1 MLSGLPVKYINPL
14 RYLKKAT
21 FTMKKPFLQS
31 FGKETPQ
38 AYPIDEI
45 RYRSADGRTLEVIN
59 NFSPMSAEKVARLRK
74 LFDKRAGSWN
84 ILDRSGV
91 WRYREFL
98 PAFAP
103 FDTVV
108 TMPEGNTPL
117 FTMPRCAR
125 FAGTTGLFAKHQ
137 GMNPTGSFKDNGM
150 TTAVTMAK
158 KLGSRIVACASTGNT
173 SASMAA
179 YAARAGMKSIVFIP
193 DGQIAYGKLSQ
204 SLDYGAL
211 TIQIDGDFDRAM
223 DIVQEV
229 CDRGTIYLLNSIN
242 PFRIEGQKTIM
253 IEMLHQLGWASPDWV
268 VVPGGNLGNSSSFGK
283 AFDELKQCGFIDKV
297 PKIAVI
303 QARGANPF
311 YTSFVSKSPT
321 LTAMHADTR
330 ATAIKI
336 GNPVS
341 FEKALF
347 AVNSTGGIVEEV
359 SEEEIAVA
367 KSVIGLDG
375 VGSEPASA
383 TTVAGCKK
391 LVDKGIIRAA
401 DSVVCILTGHLLKD
415 PDYTVEFHRDE
426 LFLDAQRTT
435 SVTGTQRIGAQGK
448 SNRPVKL
455 AADTKVILE
464 YIKQFCE

>member
-1 MLSGLPVKYINPL
+1 MNNIVL
-14 RYLKKAT
+14 RE
-21 FTMKKPFLQS
+21 
-31 FGKETPQ
+31 FGNANAVT
-38 AYPIDEI
+38 YPIDEI
-45 RYRSADGRTLEVIN
+45 RYRSDNGKTLEVIN
-59 NFSPMSAEKVARLRK
+59 SIDVMSAQQVAALKKV
-74 LFDKRAGSWN
+74 FDERAASWN
-84 ILDRSGV
+84 TIDRSGV

-108 TMPEGNTPL
+108 SMPEGNT
-117 FTMPRCAR
+117 TIYSMPHCA
-125 FAGTTGLFAKHQ
+125 AYTGMSSLFAKHQ

-150 TTAVTMAK
+150 TTAVSMAK
-158 KLGSRIVACASTGNT
+158 KLGCRMVACASTGNT

-211 TIQIDGDFDRAM
+211 TIQLDGDFDKAM

-229 CDRGTIYLLNSIN
+229 CARGNIYLLNSIN

-253 IEMLHQLGWASPDWV
+253 IEMLHQLGWKAPDWV
-268 VVPGGNLGNSSSFGK
+268 IVPGGNLGNSSSFGK
-283 AFDELKQCGFIDKV
+283 AFSELKQCGFIDKV

-303 QARGANPF
+303 QAHGANPF
-311 YTSFVSKSPT
+311 YTSFVNHSTTMQPV
-321 LTAMHADTR
+321 HAETR

-347 AVNSTGGIVEEV
+347 AVTFTGGIVEEV
-359 SEEEIAVA
+359 SEQEIAIA
-367 KSVIGLDG
+367 KSCVGLDG

-391 LVDKGIIRAA
+391 LVAKGIIAPDETA
-401 DSVVCILTGHLLKD
+401 VCILTGNLLKD
-415 PDYTVEFHRDE
+415 PDYTVEFHQDQ
-426 LFLDAQRTT
+426 LFADVNRTS
-435 SVTGTQRIGAQGK
+435 SVTGAVRIDTEGR
-448 SNRPVKL
+448 SNKPVKL
-455 AADTKVILE
+455 HADATAILE
-464 YIKQFCE
+464 YIDSYGKGNI

>member
-1 MLSGLPVKYINPL
+1 MYPL
-14 RYLKKAT
+14 
-21 FTMKKPFLQS
+21 
-31 FGKETPQ
+31 
-38 AYPIDEI
+38 DEI
-45 RYRSADGRTLEVIN
+45 RYRSDDGRTLEVVN
-59 NFSPMSAEKVARLRK
+59 NFETLDAENVRRLK
-74 LFDKRAGSWN
+74 SVFDKRAGSWD

-98 PAFAP
+98 PAFEP

-117 FTMPRCAR
+117 FAMPRCAR
-125 FAGTTGLFAKHQ
+125 FAGIKDLLAKHQ
-137 GMNPTGSFKDNGM
+137 GLNPTGSFKDNGM

-179 YAARAGMKSIVFIP
+179 YAARAGMKSVVFIP

-211 TIQIDGDFDRAM
+211 TIQIDGDFDKAM
-223 DIVQEV
+223 DMVQEV
-229 CDRGTIYLLNSIN
+229 CDRGAIYLLNSIN

-253 IEMLHQLGWASPDWV
+253 IEMLHQLGWAAPDWV
-268 VVPGGNLGNSSSFGK
+268 IVPGGNLGNSSSFGK
-283 AFDELKQCGFIDKV
+283 AFDELKRCGFIDKV

-303 QARGANPF
+303 QAKGANPF
-311 YTSFVSKSPT
+311 YSGFVSKSPT
-321 LTAMHADTR
+321 LIPMHADTR

-341 FEKALF
+341 YDKALF

-367 KSVIGLDG
+367 KSVIGADG

-383 TTVAGCKK
+383 TTVAGCRK
-391 LVDKGIIRAA
+391 LVDKGVIRPQDA
-401 DSVVCILTGHLLKD
+401 VVCVLTGHLLKD

-426 LFLDAQRTT
+426 LFLDAKRSTAV
-435 SVTGTQRIGAQGK
+435 SGTRRIATQGK
-448 SNRPVKL
+448 SNRPIKL
-455 AADTKVILE
+455 AADVKVILE
-464 YIKQFCE
+464 HIKKFRE

>member
-1 MLSGLPVKYINPL
+1 
-14 RYLKKAT
+14 
-21 FTMKKPFLQS
+21 MKRPFLQA
-31 FGKETPQ
+31 FGGENVLT
-38 AYPIDEI
+38 YPIEEI
-45 RYRSADGRTLEVIN
+45 RYRSEDGRTLEVAN
-59 NFSPMSAEKVARLRK
+59 NFPPFGPEKVKRLRK
-74 LFDKRAGSWN
+74 LFDKRAGSWD
-84 ILDRSGV
+84 IIDRSGV

-103 FDTVV
+103 YNSIIS
-108 TMPEGNTPL
+108 MPEGNTPL
-117 FTMPRCAR
+117 ISMPRCAR
-125 FAGTTGLFAKHQ
+125 FAGAARLLAKHQ

-211 TIQIDGDFDRAM
+211 TIQIDGDFDKAM

-229 CDRGTIYLLNSIN
+229 CNQGAIYLLNSIN

-253 IEMLHQLGWASPDWV
+253 IEMLHQLGWTSPDWV
-268 VVPGGNLGNSSSFGK
+268 IVPGGNLGNSSSFGK
-283 AFDELKQCGFIDKV
+283 AFAELKQCGFIDKV
-297 PKIAVI
+297 PRIAVI
-303 QARGANPF
+303 QAQGANPF
-311 YTSFVSKSPT
+311 YTSFVSGSNVLKPV
-321 LTAMHADTR
+321 HADTR

-336 GNPVS
+336 GKPVS

-347 AVNSTGGIVEEV
+347 AVTFTNGIVEQV

-367 KSVIGLDG
+367 KSVIGADG
-375 VGSEPASA
+375 FGSEPASA

-391 LVDKGIIRAA
+391 LVERGIIRP
-401 DSVVCILTGHLLKD
+401 DDTVVCILTGHLLKD
-415 PDYTVEFHRDE
+415 PDYTVEFHKDE
-426 LFLDAQRTT
+426 LFLDAKRTT
-435 SVTGTQRIGAQGK
+435 SVTGSRRIHTQGK
-448 SNRPVKL
+448 NNMPVKL
-455 AADTKVILE
+455 AAKAEVILD
-464 YIKQFCE
+464 YIHKFCTL